1 MVEIKRSATET
12 ERECLTSGRNFTFF
26 IRIRVCAREG
36 ERRRTIANVCVF
48 AEKERESERV

>member
-12 ERECLTSGRNFTFF
+12 ERECLTSGRNFPLF